1 MKRFLAGVCAAA
13 AAVPF
18 WVASPGS
25 SQNTDGRSP
34 GRMRLGYSAAASERQ
49 RALETRFRD
58 AVSADRLA
66 EFHRAVTTQPHLSG
80 TAGAAV
86 VADVVKNALVEAGLE
101 VEVFE
106 YRAYLSL
113 PKAVSVD
120 LIAPVTQNLR
130 VSEPPSP
137 LDPDT
142 NHPDLLPGFVAY
154 SASGDVTAPIA
165 YVNYGLPADY
175 AQLAARGVD
184 LRGKLAMARYGRSH
198 RAVKVHTAE
207 QAGAAG
213 LLIYSDPAD
222 DGFAR
227 GEIWPYGFWRT
238 EDLLQRGN
246 AKYSWF
252 WHGDPLTPGTAALP
266 NAARLDAASAPTL
279 PRIPVAVLSWGEAR
293 KILERFNGSAAPP
306 GFQGGLPFTYRIGP
320 DGVRVRLRVQMDDA
334 LRPIR
339 DVVARVPGARQA
351 DRGVLL
357 GTHHD
362 AWTFGGVDPGTG
374 TAALFELARGLGAL
388 RRSGWQP
395 ARTISLAFWDA
406 EEAGLIGST
415 EYAEDRRQQLQAGT
429 ICYINTDLYTNGRL
443 DAGGVPSLRDL
454 VIDVTKDIADG
465 PSTVYDQWRA
475 SEWTRQPTERRQRGL
490 GGFEVEL
497 KSLGSGADFVP
508 FQDHLGLPT
517 LSIEFNATGGYTYGA
532 YHSNYDTR
540 RFVEQVADPGFIRG
554 VQLVRVLGS
563 LALRLGESDVLP
575 FRFSHYA
582 RVVAQ
587 FVDGVPAW
595 TLDDEG
601 RTAVAVDVSPLEAA
615 VRRVQTSASA
625 LERQIDA
632 GLISGRLPS
641 ATSPRLN
648 DVLARLEQRLLDES
662 EPPETRWY
670 RHVIY
675 GWDIYSLYDGQPFPR
690 LAEAIRARDAARA
703 AREVSRIGAALDR
716 LDAGLRE
723 ALSLSGTRSR

>member
-1 MKRFLAGVCAAA
+1 MTK
-13 AAVPF
+13 
-18 WVASPGS
+18 
-25 SQNTDGRSP
+25 
-34 GRMRLGYSAAASERQ
+34 
-49 RALETRFRD
+49 
-58 AVSADRLA
+58 
-66 EFHRAVTTQPHLSG
+66 QPHLSG
-80 TAGAAV
+80 TAGAAI
-86 VADVVKNALVEAGLE
+86 VADDVKNALVDAGLE

-120 LIAPVTQNLR
+120 LTAPVTQTLR

-142 NHPDLLPGFVAY
+142 SHPDLLPGFVAY
-154 SASGDVTAPIA
+154 SASGDVTAPIV

-184 LRGKLAMARYGRSH
+184 LRGKLAIARYGRSH

-227 GEIWPYGFWRT
+227 GETWPHGYWRT

-374 TAALFELARGLGAL
+374 TAALLELARGLGAL

-475 SEWTRQPTERRQRGL
+475 SEWTRQPIERRQRGS
-490 GGFEVEL
+490 EW
-497 KSLGSGADFVP
+497 
-508 FQDHLGLPT
+508 
-517 LSIEFNATGGYTYGA
+517 
-532 YHSNYDTR
+532 
-540 RFVEQVADPGFIRG
+540 IRG
-554 VQLVRVLGS
+554 RAEIARQWRRLRSVSGS
-563 LALRLGESDVLP
+563 SRPSDT
-575 FRFSHYA
+575 
-582 RVVAQ
+582 
-587 FVDGVPAW
+587 VD
-595 TLDDEG
+595 
-601 RTAVAVDVSPLEAA
+601 
-615 VRRVQTSASA
+615 
-625 LERQIDA
+625 
-632 GLISGRLPS
+632 
-641 ATSPRLN
+641 
-648 DVLARLEQRLLDES
+648 
-662 EPPETRWY
+662 
-670 RHVIY
+670 
-675 GWDIYSLYDGQPFPR
+675 
-690 LAEAIRARDAARA
+690 
-703 AREVSRIGAALDR
+703 
-716 LDAGLRE
+716 
-723 ALSLSGTRSR
+723 